1 MATPQ
6 DLLKIQK
13 LEKQIKLAINRI
25 DNSMSVNNLATA
37 VGNILRDDYGNHN
50 YDKFKGVLDDTIKE
64 VIQENPELNEAGV
77 AEWVINEIANELIQH
92 NIIKIIKENKQ
103 EEADYIVDKVLTAI
117 DAATSKK
124 ADYQFPATTASP
136 HVKKLAKDLK
146 KGKKEEGG
154 DDSNDEALM
163 NEIFSWLISGAERW
177 GQGILQK
184 RKGYLLK
191 ALHKDPKL
199 KRMAK
204 DFGLSDKE
212 FEGKVYSLMKKDRR
226 FLEDLASGRMR
237 AKSAYR
243 F

>member
-1 MATPQ
+1 MKATIEESVT
-6 DLLKIQK
+6 LLTNALIERHGHLKPTEIN
-13 LEKQIKLAINRI
+13 KQLRATIAEVLA
-25 DNSMSVNNLATA
+25 
-37 VGNILRDDYGNHN
+37 
-50 YDKFKGVLDDTIKE
+50 
-64 VIQENPELNEAGV
+64 ENPKLNEEGV
-77 AEWVINEIANELIQH
+77 AGWVVDKIANGLIQH
-92 NIIKIIKENKQ
+92 KIVKENKQ

-212 FEGKVYSLMKKDRR
+212 FEGKVYGLMKKDRR
-226 FLEDLASGRMR
+226 FLEDLASGKMR

>member
-1 MATPQ
+1 MGPRE
-6 DLLKIQK
+6 KK
-13 LEKQIKLAINRI
+13 LR
-25 DNSMSVNNLATA
+25 
-37 VGNILRDDYGNHN
+37 
-50 YDKFKGVLDDTIKE
+50 
-64 VIQENPELNEAGV
+64 ELIRHK
-77 AEWVINEIANELIQH
+77 INEVT
-92 NIIKIIKENKQ
+92 KENKQ
-103 EEADYIVDKVLTAI
+103 AEADYIVDKVLTAI
-117 DAATSKK
+117 HTATSKK
-124 ADYQFPATTASP
+124 ADYQYPATTTSP

-146 KGKKEEGG
+146 KKKGK
-154 DDSNDEALM
+154 DSKDETLM

-184 RKGYLLK
+184 RKGALEK

-204 DFGLSDKE
+204 DFGLSNKE
-212 FEGKVYSLMKKDRR
+212 FEGKVYDLMKRDRR